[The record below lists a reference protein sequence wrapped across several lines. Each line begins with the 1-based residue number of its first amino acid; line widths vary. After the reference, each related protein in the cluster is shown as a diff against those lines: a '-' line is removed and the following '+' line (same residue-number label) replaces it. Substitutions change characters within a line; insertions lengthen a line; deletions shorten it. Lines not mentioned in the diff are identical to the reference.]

1 MSDKTSDQ
9 LITERAAADIVGLSV
24 DSLRR
29 DRKDGRLGRIPFL
42 KFGTG
47 LRGTIR
53 YARDDLD
60 RFLSQAR
67 RVA

>member
-1 MSDKTSDQ
+1 MSDKTLGQ
-9 LITERAAADIVGLSV
+9 LINERAAADIIGLGV

-42 KFGTG
+42 KFGAG

-53 YARDDLD
+53 YARDDLE
-60 RFLSQAR
+60 RFLNAR